1 MRAVSNRDNT
11 TNKGNTMNK
20 MTLRSA
26 GSWRI
31 AMAGAAACFALSANA
46 YTMPGGTITFRGALV
61 SPPFAISAR
70 PAMHAGASTTLR
82 QNGRTA
88 TVAFDAFPNSTP
100 NAVASLMVDNHRA
113 KSDALVTDFVDGN
126 GHRIAAASDGAFRV
140 GASGGLLSMQNR
152 SPSAMRVTLV
162 TEYR

>member
-1 MRAVSNRDNT
+1 
-11 TNKGNTMNK
+11 MNN
-20 MTLRSA
+20 MTLRRT

-31 AMAGAAACFALSANA
+31 AMAGVAACFALSANA

-61 SPPFAISAR
+61 SPPLVVSAISAG
-70 PAMHAGASTTLR
+70 PGMHAGASTTLR

-100 NAVASLMVDNHRA
+100 NAVVSLMVDNHRA
-113 KSDALVTDFVDGN
+113 KPDALVADFVDGN
-126 GHRIAAASDGAFRV
+126 GHRIAAASDGAFGV